1 MAGNVKTNDT
11 LGDGTAV
18 QHTITW
24 GSEVGKYGTLT
35 TGTDGSYSYSL
46 HNDLAA
52 VQQLAVGDS
61 LTETFSYTLTDVDG
75 QTSTATLTITI
86 TGTNDGPVGN
96 ATAVLPAGP
105 EDLAYVVSASDL
117 LKGFSDIDG
126 DEILVSGL
134 ACDHGTVIDN
144 GDGTFTIAPV
154 ANYNGPLG
162 TDIQRR
168 GRSWRE
174 HGGDAKLQATL
185 TAVNDAPTGGV
196 TISGTATEDQTLTA
210 SHTLADDDGLGT
222 VSYTWIAAASTSS
235 VTGDSYMLGQAD
247 VGKTFTVWRTTPMAS
262 ARPKA

>member
-1 MAGNVKTNDT
+1 MNNTKVVLGSSNHMPVAAADISTIAEDTASAVAGNVKTNDT

-96 ATAVLPAGP
+96 ATAVLPAG
-105 EDLAYVVSASDL
+105 SR
-117 LKGFSDIDG
+117 
-126 DEILVSGL
+126 
-134 ACDHGTVIDN
+134 
-144 GDGTFTIAPV
+144 
-154 ANYNGPLG
+154 GPRLCRERVG
-162 TDIQRR
+162 SVEGIQ
-168 GRSWRE
+168 
-174 HGGDAKLQATL
+174 
-185 TAVNDAPTGGV
+185 
-196 TISGTATEDQTLTA
+196 
-210 SHTLADDDGLGT
+210 
-222 VSYTWIAAASTSS
+222 
-235 VTGDSYMLGQAD
+235 
-247 VGKTFTVWRTTPMAS
+247 
-262 ARPKA
+262 